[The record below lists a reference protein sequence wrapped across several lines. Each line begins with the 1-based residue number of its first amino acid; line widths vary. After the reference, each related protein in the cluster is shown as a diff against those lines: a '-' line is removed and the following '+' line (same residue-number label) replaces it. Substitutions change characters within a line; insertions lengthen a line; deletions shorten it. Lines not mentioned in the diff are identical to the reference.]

1 MVIRLLILPLLLVLS
16 IEDSSNNLEGE
27 QSTEYS
33 LPRHLVSQ
41 AEDGLLILHDEAL
54 DEIVKLDQSGREL
67 SVISIVGPW
76 RSGKSYLLN
85 EIINPGQATVFPIGH
100 TTNPHTKGM
109 DFYIYRQVEED
120 RDLLFLDTAGLFC
133 PYSTEQGDARLMALA
148 SLVSSIVIYNH
159 HHVMSEQ
166 EVERFR
172 FIVEFAQA
180 VPSSTDR
187 DKSYRE
193 FQPDLFWVMRDFYL
207 KITDKSMSPYNAT
220 QFLIGTLEKTQNE
233 DIHKFFRSVQAMA
246 LPPPTA
252 DVYQATSLPTKPHL
266 RSSIWKKELALLRSK
281 LFSSVRVKRLRPEG
295 PSMGGKELRDLL
307 STFVRR
313 LNSDKGIHN
322 LNTMETLVS
331 AINEQKISDTFKQ
344 FESLFHAQLPET
356 PATLEVLYQEAR
368 VNASSSL
375 RESLESYN
383 DSKLEENL
391 AILEDRMLN
400 EYIHRHD
407 RNLVQIQELISN
419 VKTSVI
425 QNYKANWDVV
435 KLPIHLNKMKELD
448 AKFVSEAHDSLKE
461 LLKTYITRDD
471 DFQSIMEN
479 VSLSLAALFN
489 EQVSKNENLSERVC
503 YTIKEAWRDRLGEK
517 ITQTYSV
524 MTDLTDD
531 FARMEEDYQ
540 MKCRGPASSNFD
552 INRDELEEK
561 LRKTLDERVEIYKL
575 CCFTFLAVS
584 LLFIIFRACDLLSS
598 QFFTTATVT
607 GMTVSALFYLT
618 NPLLQERM
626 DWWFIIDAVVEN
638 LAMVCELLGERAL
651 YLWNFLLELG
661 SRMITWLSDLT
672 LG

>member
-1 MVIRLLILPLLLVLS
+1 M
-16 IEDSSNNLEGE
+16 
-27 QSTEYS
+27 EYPP
-33 LPRHLVSQ
+33 PRHLVSQ

-54 DEIVKLDQSGREL
+54 DEIVKMDQSGREL

-109 DFYIYRQVEED
+109 DFYKYSQLGEG

-180 VPSSTDR
+180 VPSSIDR

-207 KITDKSMSPYNAT
+207 KITDKGMNKYNAT
-220 QFLIGTLEKTQNE
+220 EFLIGTLEKTQNE

-252 DVYQATSLPTKPHL
+252 DVYQATSLPSKPQL

-281 LFSSVRVKRLRPEG
+281 LFSSVRVKRLRPDG
-295 PSMGGKELRDLL
+295 PSMGGQELRDLL
-307 STFVRR
+307 TTFVRR

-368 VNASSSL
+368 DNASTSL
-375 RESLESYN
+375 RQSLESYN

-391 AILEDRMLN
+391 SILEDRMLT
-400 EYIHRHD
+400 EYTHRHD
-407 RNLVQIQELISN
+407 RNLIQIQELIST
-419 VKTSVI
+419 VKKSVI
-425 QNYKANWDVV
+425 QKYKANWDAI
-435 KLPIHLNKMKELD
+435 KLPIHLNQMNELD
-448 AKFVSEAHDSLKE
+448 AKFMAEAHDSLKE
-461 LLKTYITRDD
+461 LLKSYITLDD
-471 DFQSIMEN
+471 DFQSIIEN
-479 VSLSLAALFN
+479 ISLSLKALFS

-503 YTIKEAWRDRLGEK
+503 STIKEAWRDRLGEK
-517 ITQTYSV
+517 IIQTYSV
-524 MTDLTDD
+524 MTDLTLD
-531 FARMEEDYQ
+531 FERMEKDYQ
-540 MKCRGPASSNFD
+540 MKCRGPSSSNFD

-561 LRKTLDERVEIYKL
+561 LKKTLEERVEIYKL
-575 CCFTFLAVS
+575 CCFIVLVVS
-584 LLFIIFRACDLLSS
+584 LGLITFKAFGLLSG
-598 QFFTTATVT
+598 QFFTTAVVT
-607 GMTVSALFYLT
+607 GMTVFAIFYLS
-618 NPLLQERM
+618 NPLLQETM
-626 DWWFIIDAVVEN
+626 DWWFIIDAIVEN

-651 YLWNFLLELG
+651 YLSDLVLEMG
-661 SRMITWLSDLT
+661 SRLITWLSDLT